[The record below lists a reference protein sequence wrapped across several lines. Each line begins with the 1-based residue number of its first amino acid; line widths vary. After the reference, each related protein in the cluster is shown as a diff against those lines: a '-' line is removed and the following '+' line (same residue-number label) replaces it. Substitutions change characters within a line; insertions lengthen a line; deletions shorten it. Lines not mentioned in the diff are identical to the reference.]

1 MVKPISG
8 LVALLWCN
16 ACSLKLNN
24 TSCHSSSC
32 SLLQIQGDLEDLE
45 SALGVGATS
54 RVVGSG
60 SCSALVK
67 LLPGNSELLV
77 SHDTWSDY
85 HGMLRIFKHYDL
97 KFRMTNGSSK
107 WGLNSY
113 VSCRR
118 GKPRFREFSSFFLL
132 VLIVLLKCSGVL
144 IHCTCLLYWNICI
157 GCMILMMPNMDT
169 HTSSPLIKR
178 SENVS
183 INQRC
188 SLQHVLL
195 LLQWR

>member
-1 MVKPISG
+1 MPAASNSII
-8 LVALLWCN
+8 
-16 ACSLKLNN
+16 
-24 TSCHSSSC
+24 TSCHSFSC

-45 SALGVGATS
+45 SALGGGATS

-85 HGMLRIFKHYDL
+85 RGMLRIFKHYDL

-113 VSCRR
+113 VSCSE
-118 GKPRFREFSSFFLL
+118 GNQGLVNSLASS
-132 VLIVLLKCSGVL
+132 CQ
-144 IHCTCLLYWNICI
+144 Y
-157 GCMILMMPNMDT
+157 
-169 HTSSPLIKR
+169 
-178 SENVS
+178 
-183 INQRC
+183 
-188 SLQHVLL
+188 
-195 LLQWR
+195 

>member
-1 MVKPISG
+1 MKHQVCVSISQQHFNQEHQSLTWLKCNMVKPISG

-144 IHCTCLLYWNICI
+144 IHCTCLLY
-157 GCMILMMPNMDT
+157 
-169 HTSSPLIKR
+169 
-178 SENVS
+178 
-183 INQRC
+183 
-188 SLQHVLL
+188 
-195 LLQWR
+195 